1 MKIQGQSPSISEP
14 LPPNN
19 LLFIRVN
26 ILDSFF
32 QQLLL
37 SSTKINLKFTK
48 RQRLTLIIKVRKT
61 LNALT
66 PDFALLVCPLSWL
79 FTLMQ
84 QTDVF
89 QQFLHFVTFFNLH
102 FILVSLLLPSWF
114 LLLFSRHVA
123 VKLWFGVVRFSNW
136 LIRFLG
142 LALTLVSTVIVTGQ
156 GLLLFCS

>member
-48 RQRLTLIIKVRKT
+48 RQRFTLIIKVRKT
-61 LNALT
+61 LNALAT
-66 PDFALLVCPLSWL
+66 DFALLIYALARLS
-79 FTLMQ
+79 TLM
-84 QTDVF
+84 
-89 QQFLHFVTFFNLH
+89 
-102 FILVSLLLPSWF
+102 
-114 LLLFSRHVA
+114 
-123 VKLWFGVVRFSNW
+123 
-136 LIRFLG
+136 
-142 LALTLVSTVIVTGQ
+142 
-156 GLLLFCS
+156 